1 MFETISTPKD
11 LKKLAILKKFLESEQ
26 FDDEE
31 RKDINRLVKR
41 NLYWEDPDDD
51 LLQEHDFGLID
62 ET

>member
-1 MFETISTPKD
+1 
-11 LKKLAILKKFLESEQ
+11 LVILKKFLESEQ

-31 RKDINRLVKR
+31 RRDINKLVKR
-41 NLYWEDPDDD
+41 NLYWEDPDED